1 MWIKTEP
8 KDNLDENLLKSLE
21 KRRENLTVI
30 LNWYK
35 EKIKDV
41 RDRFN
46 KFKYIL
52 PVKIFLK

>member
-30 LNWYK
+30 LN
-35 EKIKDV
+35 
-41 RDRFN
+41 
-46 KFKYIL
+46 
-52 PVKIFLK
+52 